1 MSQKG
6 RIPLRRRS
14 ARKTDFRARRKL
26 LLSGLPR
33 LVVRNALK
41 NTLVQVIEAHRE
53 GDRVIASASTKLLT
67 QGYGWKGGGANTPA
81 AYLTGLLAGL
91 EAGRRNV
98 KEAVLDTGV
107 SRLVKGSR
115 TTAALKG
122 ANDAGLRVPCSPGVL
137 PGEGRIEGGHVAKYA
152 GSLKDIDPELYRRR
166 FSAYLSRGLEPT
178 NLTEHFKEVR
188 EKIIGAS
195 KHT

>member
-122 ANDAGLRVPCSPGVL
+122 ANDAGLRGREDRGGTCRQVRRVPQGHRPGTVPPTVL
-137 PGEGRIEGGHVAKYA
+137 SIPQ
-152 GSLKDIDPELYRRR
+152 
-166 FSAYLSRGLEPT
+166 
-178 NLTEHFKEVR
+178 
-188 EKIIGAS
+188 
-195 KHT
+195 